1 MKFTSIKMYN
11 FRCFYGKTPE
21 IILSTDSQRN
31 ITFFH
36 GGTGAGKT
44 SLMNAFTWVLYEK
57 FSEAFANPEQIVNKR
72 AIAEAQP
79 GQPVECWV
87 EISWEHDSKYYR
99 VKRDCRV
106 YKNQTH
112 TEPSKSRLFMQIGG
126 DDGQWF
132 LPPQQPEDI
141 INQILPSSLHQY
153 FFFDGERIEIIVR
166 PDKKMEVSEATK
178 MLLGVEVINR
188 SIRHLGEAKKSL
200 ENELQNTDDTEINK
214 ILNRQVNVE
223 KEIERLQNRLDEINK
238 ELESQEI
245 LKRETGN
252 SLLELSASKEI
263 QEKRDNLETQKKE
276 NQDNLKTTKE
286 TLKKIISSRAYT
298 VFLSGAAQ
306 EYRDIVSQLKKQK
319 KLTSGVSK
327 EFVNELLQSK
337 ICICGANLSE
347 GSHGCH
353 NVKELLVN
361 SSSATVQEMANLIT
375 GQVYDIDKQAE
386 SFWEQVDREEGIINK
401 LRDNLSVVESDLDDI
416 QDKLRQDTNIEIS
429 NLQKRLDNIDSK
441 IRELTLEMGASQQ
454 QLNDFQKDLQ
464 TIHKQFSK
472 QQLNQ
477 EKQKLA
483 QKRTKATEDAIQRL
497 NEVKIRQEK
506 HFRIHLEKRVQ
517 EIFSEISPT
526 PYLPRINEKYELNL
540 IENTAG
546 IEMSVPAS
554 TGENQILCLS
564 FIGGILER
572 VREWSNNK
580 IFMGPDTG
588 TYPIV
593 MDSPFGSLDAIYRLH
608 IARKL
613 PNIANQLIVFVTKT
627 QFRGEVEAEMGKRMG
642 REYVLTYYSSK
653 PNCKTDSIQLAG
665 EEYPL
670 IKQSPN
676 DFEYTEVT
684 EVSRL

>member
-72 AIAEAQP
+72 AIAEAKP

-112 TEPSKSRLFMQIGG
+112 TEASKTRLFMQIGG

-178 MLLGVEVINR
+178 MLLGVEVMNR
-188 SIRHLGEAKKSL
+188 AIRHLGEAKKSL
-200 ENELQNTDDTEINK
+200 ENELQNTDDTKINNILNEQNK
-214 ILNRQVNVE
+214 IEKEIDRLNKRLTEIQQELENQENLKRQVN
-223 KEIERLQNRLDEINK
+223 
-238 ELESQEI
+238 
-245 LKRETGN
+245 N
-252 SLLELSASKEI
+252 SLLELSASREI
-263 QEKRDNLETQKKE
+263 QEKRDNLENQKRE
-276 NQDNLKTTKE
+276 NQDNLRKTKE
-286 TLKKIISSRAYT
+286 TLKKIISNRAYT

-306 EYRDIVSQLKKQK
+306 EYRDIVFELKKQK
-319 KLTSGVSK
+319 KLTPGISK
-327 EFVNELLQSK
+327 EFVNDLLKSK
-337 ICICGANLSE
+337 TCICGANLNE
-347 GSHGCH
+347 GSHGCN
-353 NVKELLVN
+353 NVKELLIN
-361 SSSATVQEMANLIT
+361 TSSSTVEEMANLIA
-375 GQVYDIDKQAE
+375 GQVYDTDKQVE
-386 SFWEQVDREEGIINK
+386 SFWEQVDREEGIINQ
-401 LRDNLSVVESDLDDI
+401 LRENLSLVETDLDDI

-429 NLQKRLDNIDSK
+429 NLQKRLDTIDSK

-454 QLNDFQKDLQ
+454 QLHDYQKELQ
-464 TIHKQFSK
+464 SINKQFGK

-477 EKQKLA
+477 EKQKII
-483 QKRTKATEDAIQRL
+483 QRRVKTTEDVIQRL
-497 NEVKIRQEK
+497 NEVKNRQET
-506 HFRIHLEKRVQ
+506 HFRVHLEKRVQ

-572 VREWSNNK
+572 VREWSNK
-580 IFMGPDTG
+580 KTFMGPDTG

-608 IARKL
+608 IAKKL

-627 QFRGEVEAEMGKRMG
+627 QFRGEVETEMGGRMG

-653 PNCKTDSIQLAG
+653 PNCKTDYIKIAG

-676 DFEYTEVT
+676 DFEYTEIMEVT
-684 EVSRL
+684 RF